1 MPGAHGYS
9 MAIGVPVVAPAYQMT
24 VYKEFI
30 QKDEESGEDRD
41 NAVSRRCCDNSPSL
55 CRANNTS
62 FGAVDIPL
70 ALLRTSVPE
79 HARRAI
85 NRCSLPPEAL
95 ASLAFQ
101 LGPQALEL
109 DGVLPLHRPLFD
121 RLDELADAGARAT
134 LFQSYMTAHF
144 LLDDA
149 PASGLSDNARI
160 NRSKLDYLRLLRGWL
175 FDSEGREGAILKAW
189 VESRFGLL
197 TAFHRRPLGE
207 PDSAEREAFDHEVAT
222 GLYTTCAL
230 EAQIDLLYAWAQ
242 YELGRRHP
250 GDSHL
255 TLYRGY
261 SGAAALAP
269 LQALPGGGALVQLN
283 NLSSFSASRERA
295 DEFGDHVLECRV
307 PLAKVLAF
315 SQLLPGRLQGEDE
328 YLVIGGVAAVSW
340 LS

>member
-1 MPGAHGYS
+1 
-9 MAIGVPVVAPAYQMT
+9 MT
-24 VYKEFI
+24 VSKELFNE
-30 QKDEESGEDRD
+30 QQNPSGNAED
-41 NAVSRRCCDNSPSL
+41 AASRRCCDNAPTP
-55 CRANNTS
+55 CKANYTP
-62 FGAVDIPL
+62 VETPDIDP
-70 ALLRTSVPE
+70 ALLRTTVPAQ
-79 HARRAI
+79 ARRAI
-85 NRCSLPPEAL
+85 NRCNLPPDAL

-101 LGPQALEL
+101 LGPRALEL

-121 RLDELADAGARAT
+121 RLDELENAVERAA

-149 PASGLSDNARI
+149 PALGLSDTARI

-197 TAFHRRPLGE
+197 TGFHRRPLGE
-207 PDSAEREAFDHEVAT
+207 LDTPAREAFDQEVAT

-242 YELGRRHP
+242 YEFGRRLP
-250 GDSHL
+250 GRSHL
-255 TLYRGY
+255 LLYRGY
-261 SGAAALAP
+261 SGAG
-269 LQALPGGGALVQLN
+269 ALPRVGELADGRVLVQLN
-283 NLSSFSASRERA
+283 NLSSFSADRERA
-295 DEFGDHVLECRV
+295 DEFGDRVLECRV
-307 PLAKVLAF
+307 PAAKVLAF

-328 YLVIGGVAAVSW
+328 YLVIGGIAAVRW

>member
-1 MPGAHGYS
+1 MPGAHGYF
-9 MAIGVPVVAPAYQMT
+9 MAIGVPDPTHNAQMT
-24 VYKEFI
+24 DSKELNQNRPLFG
-30 QKDEESGEDRD
+30 KFADGAD
-41 NAVSRRCCDNSPSL
+41 SRRCCDNAPSV
-55 CRANNTS
+55 CKANNTLS
-62 FGAVDIPL
+62 GAADIT
-70 ALLRTSVPE
+70 AEVLRTTLPP

-85 NRCSLPPEAL
+85 NRCNLPADAL

-109 DGVLPLHRPLFD
+109 DGVLPLHRTLFE
-121 RLDELADAGARAT
+121 RLDELTAVVERAA

-144 LLDDA
+144 MLDDA
-149 PASGLSDNARI
+149 PALGLSDNARI

-197 TAFHRRPLGE
+197 TGFHRRPI
-207 PDSAEREAFDHEVAT
+207 PAADSPEREAFDREVAT

-230 EAQIDLLYAWAQ
+230 ETQLDLLYAWAQ
-242 YELGRRHP
+242 YELGRRNP
-250 GDSHL
+250 GISHL

-261 SGAAALAP
+261 SGAAALP
-269 LQALPGGGALVQLN
+269 LLDELGNGHSLVQLN

-295 DEFGDHVLECRV
+295 DEFGDRVLACAV

-340 LS
+340 LN